1 MKKEQR
7 KEAFIKFCLEKF
19 GDQFDY
25 SKVDYQNN
33 RKPVE
38 IICKDHGS
46 FFCLTQHFIRSKY
59 GCRQCAIEALRKN
72 TEPKRPKASKEPKQ
86 KKEKIKKASTSSKKE
101 PAPIVEPVSNPES
114 YNNFINYIK
123 SVYNG
128 RIIENDKELAAPYTI
143 AIHIPDKKIAF
154 EFDSLSGH
162 SERNGFTKRYHLTET
177 NKCEEKGVR
186 LIHVFEDEWELKP
199 QIVKA
204 RIRHLL
210 GITSGKIYAR
220 KCKVRELTYQ
230 QVKPFILKYHIQG
243 TYASSINLGLFYKN
257 RMVAVMTFNKS
268 RFNKKYDY
276 ELIRYCTVANFTVI
290 GGASKLF
297 EYFRRNNAGS
307 VITYADRRWSQGQLY
322 RQIGFK
328 EIHDADPNYFYFK
341 DNSLQ
346 RKSRVQFQK
355 HKLPRLLNYFDLK
368 LSEYENMSANGWDR
382 IWDVGN
388 KVFIA
393 E

>member
-1 MKKEQR
+1 M
-7 KEAFIKFCLEKF
+7 
-19 GDQFDY
+19 
-25 SKVDYQNN
+25 
-33 RKPVE
+33 
-38 IICKDHGS
+38 
-46 FFCLTQHFIRSKY
+46 
-59 GCRQCAIEALRKN
+59 
-72 TEPKRPKASKEPKQ
+72 
-86 KKEKIKKASTSSKKE
+86 
-101 PAPIVEPVSNPES
+101 
-114 YNNFINYIK
+114 
-123 SVYNG
+123 
-128 RIIENDKELAAPYTI
+128 
-143 AIHIPDKKIAF
+143 
-154 EFDSLSGH
+154 
-162 SERNGFTKRYHLTET
+162 
-177 NKCEEKGVR
+177 
-186 LIHVFEDEWELKP
+186 
-199 QIVKA
+199 
-204 RIRHLL
+204 
-210 GITSGKIYAR
+210 
-220 KCKVRELTYQ
+220 TYQ